1 MIPFRDN
8 LCELGES
15 RMQAEKRFYALERR
29 LERAPEMKKMY
40 VDFINEYLSLGHC
53 RVVNEVDSS
62 TDGAYY
68 LPHHCVVKL
77 DSSTTKLRVVFDASA
92 KSTTDVSLND
102 VMMIGPTVQDSL
114 FDIVLRFR
122 MYKYAFT
129 ADVSKLYRQVLVSPE
144 HRKFQRILWRENR
157 TDPLK
162 ELELSTVTYG
172 TAAAPYLAT
181 RAMVQLARD
190 EHDNYPTASESV
202 LKSVYIDD
210 VLDGAD
216 TLADAKQL
224 QNDLTVLLAKGGFEL
239 HKWCANDVTLLE
251 EIPAQA
257 QEKLLKVNEG
267 DESGVIKTLGI
278 LWNPTKDAFMFRV
291 KPVDEGAT
299 KPTKRLVLSETAK
312 QADGVFGAS
321 CGYCHNDNAATV
333 ERQDELG

>member
-129 ADVSKLYRQVLVSPE
+129 ADVSKMYRQVLMSPE
-144 HRKFQRILWRENR
+144 HRKYQRILWRENR

-181 RAMVQLARD
+181 RAMIQLARD

-202 LKSVYIDD
+202 LK
-210 VLDGAD
+210 
-216 TLADAKQL
+216 
-224 QNDLTVLLAKGGFEL
+224 
-239 HKWCANDVTLLE
+239 
-251 EIPAQA
+251 
-257 QEKLLKVNEG
+257 
-267 DESGVIKTLGI
+267 
-278 LWNPTKDAFMFRV
+278 
-291 KPVDEGAT
+291 
-299 KPTKRLVLSETAK
+299 
-312 QADGVFGAS
+312 
-321 CGYCHNDNAATV
+321 
-333 ERQDELG
+333 